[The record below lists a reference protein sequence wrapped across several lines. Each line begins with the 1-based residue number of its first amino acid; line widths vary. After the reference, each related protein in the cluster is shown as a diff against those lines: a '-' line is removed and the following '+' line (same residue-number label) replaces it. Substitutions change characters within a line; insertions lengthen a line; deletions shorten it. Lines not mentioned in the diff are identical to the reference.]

1 MTMHVDLRATV
12 GSFTVAVA
20 GQWQPGDVVAVVGPN
35 GAGKSTFL
43 RAIAGL
49 TTAAGAVLINHV
61 DVLDRPAARRGVGWV
76 PQDGALFPHLSALD
90 NVAFGLRGRG
100 LNRRGLRGWRGW
112 RGWRKSR
119 NRDQTRAQQWL
130 DRFAIG
136 DLGGRRPAEM
146 SGGQAQKVA
155 LARAL
160 AREPGVLLLDEPL
173 AALDV
178 EARADVRRSLRAHL
192 GEFDGVT
199 MLVTHDPVD
208 VMTLA
213 SRVLALDRGAVVQD
227 DTVARVTTAPRTPW
241 LAALMGGNGFY
252 ARTANGALALDD
264 GGVLVA
270 AEMPDTSGVEV
281 LAVVPAHA
289 VALHRSRPEG
299 SARNVWPATVRDL
312 AVVGGRVRV
321 TLDGT
326 PAVLADV
333 TTAAAADLALRE
345 GVDVWAS
352 VKATEVTVVVL

>member
-1 MTMHVDLRATV
+1 MTLHADLRATA
-12 GSFTVAVA
+12 GTFTVAVTA
-20 GQWQPGDVVAVVGPN
+20 TWQPGDVVAVVGPN

-49 TTAAGAVLINHV
+49 NPAAGSLRVDGV
-61 DVLDRPAARRGVGWV
+61 DVLGRRPAQCAVGWV
-76 PQDGALFPHLSALD
+76 PQDGALFPHLTALD
-90 NVAFGLRGRG
+90 NVAFGLHGRRGRDEAI
-100 LNRRGLRGWRGW
+100 R
-112 RGWRKSR
+112 
-119 NRDQTRAQQWL
+119 WL
-130 DRFAIG
+130 ELFGIG
-136 DLGGRRPAEM
+136 ELARRRPDQL

-160 AREPGVLLLDEPL
+160 ARRPAVLLLDEPL

-178 EARADVRRSLRAHL
+178 EARTDVRRSLRAHL
-192 GEFDGVT
+192 GDFAGVT
-199 MLVTHDPVD
+199 LLVTHDPVD

-213 SRVLALDRGAVVQD
+213 TRVLALDEGAVVQD
-227 DTVARVTTAPRTPW
+227 AAVDGVMAAPRTPW
-241 LAALMGGNGFY
+241 LAALMGSNGFY
-252 ARTANGALALDD
+252 AHTKDGTLDLDD

-270 AEMPDTSGVEV
+270 AEMPTEDGAEV

-289 VALHRSRPEG
+289 VTLHRQHPEG

-321 TLDGT
+321 TLDGS

-333 TTAAAADLALRE
+333 TTRSAADLDLGE
-345 GVDVWAS
+345 GAAVWAS

>member
-1 MTMHVDLRATV
+1 MTLQADLRATA
-12 GSFTVAVA
+12 GTFTLAVA
-20 GQWQPGDVVAVVGPN
+20 GEWNNGDVVAVVGPN
-35 GAGKSTFL
+35 GAGKSTLL

-49 TTAAGAVLINHV
+49 APATGELRIGGV
-61 DVLDRPAARRGVGWV
+61 DVLDKTPARRGVGWV
-76 PQDGALFPHLSALD
+76 PQDGALFPHLSAAD
-90 NVAFGLRGRG
+90 NVAFGLSGRRGR
-100 LNRRGLRGWRGW
+100 N
-112 RGWRKSR
+112 
-119 NRDQTRAQQWL
+119 QATQWL
-130 DRFAIG
+130 ERFGIG
-136 DLGGRRPAEM
+136 VLADRRPGQL

-160 AREPGVLLLDEPL
+160 AREPHVLLLDEPL

-178 EARADVRRSLRAHL
+178 EARTDVRRSLRMHL
-192 GEFDGVT
+192 ADFDGVT
-199 MLVTHDPVD
+199 MLVTHDAVD

-213 SRVLALDRGAVVQD
+213 NRVLALDHGATVQD
-227 DTVARVTTAPRTPW
+227 DTVVSVTTAPRTPW

-252 ARTANGALALDD
+252 GRTSRSVVALHD
-264 GGVLVA
+264 GGQLVA
-270 AEMPDTSGVEV
+270 AELPGEDGVEV

-289 VALHRSRPEG
+289 VTLHRSRPEG
-299 SARNVWPATVRDL
+299 SARNVWPAAVRDL

-333 TTAAAADLALRE
+333 TTAAAADLSLRE

>member
-1 MTMHVDLRATV
+1 MTFDADLRATA
-12 GSFTVAVA
+12 GTFTVTVA
-20 GQWQPGDVVAVVGPN
+20 GSWQPGDVVAVVGPN

-49 TTAAGAVLINHV
+49 TPATGSLRIDGV
-61 DVLDRPAARRGVGWV
+61 DVVDRPVARRGVGWV

-90 NVAFGLRGRG
+90 NVAFGLRGR
-100 LNRRGLRGWRGW
+100 RGRGA
-112 RGWRKSR
+112 
-119 NRDQTRAQQWL
+119 AQRWL
-130 DRFAIG
+130 DRLGIG
-136 DLGGRRPAEM
+136 ELAGRKPSQL

-160 AREPGVLLLDEPL
+160 AREPSVLLLDEPL

-178 EARADVRRSLRAHL
+178 EARTDVRRSLRAHL
-192 GEFDGVT
+192 AEFEGVT
-199 MLVTHDPVD
+199 MLVTHDAVD

-213 SRVLALDRGAVVQD
+213 SRVLALDDGVVVQD
-227 DTVARVTTAPRTPW
+227 ATVGEVTMAPRTPW

-252 ARTANGALALDD
+252 ARVKAGTLALDD

-270 AEMPDTSGVEV
+270 AETPSGDGVEV

-289 VALHRSRPEG
+289 VTLHRHRPEG
-299 SARNVWPATVRDL
+299 SARNVWPATIRDL

-333 TTAAAADLALRE
+333 TTTSAADLALAE
-345 GVDVWAS
+345 GVGVWAS
-352 VKATEVTVVVL
+352 VKATEVTIVVL

>member
-1 MTMHVDLRATV
+1 MSDTAALAVDLRATA
-12 GSFTVAVA
+12 GAFTVTVA
-20 GQWQPGDVVAVVGPN
+20 GDWAAGDVVAVVGQN

-43 RAIAGL
+43 RALAGL
-49 TTAAGAVLINHV
+49 APASGSVRVAGV
-61 DVLDRPAARRGVGWV
+61 DVVDRPAARRGVGWV
-76 PQDGALFPHLSALD
+76 PQDGALFPHLTALD
-90 NVAFGLRGRG
+90 NVAFGLRGR
-100 LNRRGLRGWRGW
+100 RGRP
-112 RGWRKSR
+112 
-119 NRDQTRAQQWL
+119 TAQQWL
-130 DRFAIG
+130 DRLGIG
-136 DLGGRRPAEM
+136 ELSGRRPGQL

-160 AREPGVLLLDEPL
+160 AREPAVLLLDEPL

-178 EARADVRRSLRAHL
+178 EARTDVRRSLRAHL
-192 GEFDGVT
+192 GDFDGVT
-199 MLVTHDPVD
+199 LLVTHDPVD

-213 SRVLALDRGAVVQD
+213 TRVLALDGGKVVQD
-227 DTVARVTTAPRTPW
+227 STVAGVTTAPRTPW

-252 ARTANGALALDD
+252 AQTNGGALRLDD

-270 AEMPDTSGVEV
+270 ADAPAGDGVEV

-289 VALHRSRPEG
+289 VTLHRGRPEG

-321 TLDGT
+321 TLDGS

-345 GVDVWAS
+345 GVAVWAS

>member
-1 MTMHVDLRATV
+1 VTNVTTIDLRASV
-12 GSFTVAVA
+12 GTFTVHVA
-20 GQWQPGDVVAVVGPN
+20 AECKPGDVVAVVGPN

-43 RAIAGL
+43 RALAGL
-49 TTAAGAVLINHV
+49 IPATGTLTVGGV
-61 DVLDRPAARRGVGWV
+61 DVLDRPPARRHVGWV
-76 PQDGALFPHLSALD
+76 PQDGALFPHLTALD
-90 NVAFGLRGRG
+90 NVAFGLRGRQG
-100 LNRRGLRGWRGW
+100 RPA
-112 RGWRKSR
+112 
-119 NRDQTRAQQWL
+119 AQRWL
-130 DRFAIG
+130 DRLGIG
-136 DLGGRRPAEM
+136 DLAHRRPAAL

-160 AREPGVLLLDEPL
+160 AREPRVLLLDEPL

-178 EARADVRRSLRAHL
+178 EARTDVRRSLRAHL
-192 GEFDGVT
+192 GDFDGVT

-213 SRVLALDRGAVVQD
+213 SRVLALDAGAVVQD
-227 DTVARVTTAPRTPW
+227 STVTGVTTAPRTPW
-241 LAALMGGNGFY
+241 LAALMGSNGFY
-252 ARTANGALALDD
+252 ARTAAGALALDG

-270 AEMPDTSGVEV
+270 ADMPAGDGVDV

-289 VALHRSRPEG
+289 VAVHRGRPEG

-321 TLDGT
+321 TLGGAPT
-326 PAVLADV
+326 VLADV
-333 TTAAAADLALRE
+333 TTAAAADLGLAE